1 MMKKKRGGFGDISI
15 YKNFHLGGILRTKS
29 SKNRFSLHS
38 FLQNKVAW
46 MILVVSVLAV
56 TSGVTIAKAVE
67 VQKMAVTL
75 NNDGKIVSVTT
86 MKKTVGA
93 LLSEYGIV
101 IQTGDELKPSAEE
114 ELKDGESIE
123 IIRAIPIS
131 ILADQKRNTVFL
143 VRGTVKDALDK
154 AGIRVL
160 DEDIVNPGLDEKL
173 TTGMNIQIIRTEV
186 KTIVEKTPIPFKV
199 VLKKDNQILAG
210 QEQVT
215 RNGALGERQ
224 KSIQVKIQED
234 VEISREVISE
244 VVTKMP
250 VNKVIVRGTRSIQTV
265 SRSVGTRQQHT
276 IVPPARKST
285 VAVASARKSTVVP
298 VTKSTVVPVTSG
310 KMGDTEYK
318 EVRVMAATA
327 YTYTGNT
334 TATGQRTARGII
346 AVDPSVIPLGTRLYV
361 EGYGYGIAQDTGGVI
376 NGNIIDLF
384 MESNAECIRWGRK
397 TVRVFIL
404 K

>member
-1 MMKKKRGGFGDISI
+1 MMKRKKGGFGDISI
-15 YKNFHLGGILRTKS
+15 YKNYHLGGILRTRS

-46 MILVVSVLAV
+46 IILLVSVLAV

-67 VQKMAVTL
+67 VQKMTVTL

-114 ELKDGESIE
+114 KLKDGESIE

-186 KTIVEKTPIPFKV
+186 KTIVEKTPIPFKGI
-199 VLKKDNQILAG
+199 LKKDNQILAG
-210 QEQVT
+210 QEKVT
-215 RNGALGERQ
+215 QNGALGERQ

-250 VNKVIVRGTRSIQTV
+250 VNQVIVRGTRSIQVV

-276 IVPPARKST
+276 IVSPARKST
-285 VAVASARKSTVVP
+285 VAPAHKSTVA
-298 VTKSTVVPVTSG
+298 PVTSG
-310 KMGDTEYK
+310 KMGNTEYK
-318 EVRVMAATA
+318 GVRVMAATA

-334 TATGQRTARGII
+334 TATGQTTARGII

-384 MESNAECIRWGRK
+384 MESNAECLRWGRK

>member
-1 MMKKKRGGFGDISI
+1 MMKKKKGSFGDISI
-15 YKNFHLGGILRTKS
+15 YKNYHLGGILRTRS

-46 MILVVSVLAV
+46 IILLVSVLAV

-114 ELKDGESIE
+114 KLKDGESIE

-154 AGIRVL
+154 AGIRVF

-199 VLKKDNQILAG
+199 ILKKDNQILAG
-210 QEQVT
+210 QEKVT
-215 RNGALGERQ
+215 QNGALGERQ

-250 VNKVIVRGTRSIQTV
+250 VNQVIVRGTRSIQVV

-276 IVPPARKST
+276 IAPPARKST
-285 VAVASARKSTVVP
+285 VAVAPARKSTVA
-298 VTKSTVVPVTSG
+298 PVTSG
-310 KMGDTEYK
+310 KMGNTEYK
-318 EVRVMAATA
+318 GVRVMAATA

-334 TATGQRTARGII
+334 TATGQTTARGII

-384 MESNAECIRWGRK
+384 MESNAECLRWGRK

>member
-1 MMKKKRGGFGDISI
+1 MMKKKKGSFGDISI
-15 YKNFHLGGILRTKS
+15 YKNYHLGGILRTRS

-46 MILVVSVLAV
+46 IILLVSVLAV

-114 ELKDGESIE
+114 KLKDGESIE

-199 VLKKDNQILAG
+199 ILKKDNQILAG
-210 QEQVT
+210 QEKVT
-215 RNGALGERQ
+215 QNGALGERQ
-224 KSIQVKIQED
+224 RSIQVKIQED

-250 VNKVIVRGTRSIQTV
+250 VNQVIVRGTRSIQVV

-276 IVPPARKST
+276 IVPPAPKST
-285 VAVASARKSTVVP
+285 VA
-298 VTKSTVVPVTSG
+298 PVTSG
-310 KMGDTEYK
+310 KMGNTEYK

-334 TATGQRTARGII
+334 TATGQTTARGII

-384 MESNAECIRWGRK
+384 MESNAECLRWGRK